1 MHLGFDQ
8 KQKYT
13 RLRLLEM
20 YKKLVLL
27 VLVFSLTGCY
37 RTWQQIDVFA
47 KGIKCTDSQAS
58 LTKMA
63 KAAKANV
70 FFDTESQSLQ
80 IQKESDT
87 VVIQFDKSET
97 ITRVS
102 VFKVKLQLF
111 GIHRLQMAPEV
122 VLDCT
127 KKASDT

>member
-1 MHLGFDQ
+1 MVHMLVIKLCEFRLGDLMTF
-8 KQKYT
+8 KSLT
-13 RLRLLEM
+13 M
-20 YKKLVLL
+20 ILVLI
-27 VLVFSLTGCY
+27 SLSGCY
-37 RTWQQIDVFA
+37 RTWQQIDIFA
-47 KGIKCTDSQAS
+47 KSIKCSDNQAS

-63 KAAKANV
+63 NSAKANIL
-70 FFDTESQSLQ
+70 FDTESQSLQ

-87 VVIQFDKSET
+87 VVIQFDKDKK

-111 GIHRLQMAPEV
+111 GIHRLQQAPEV